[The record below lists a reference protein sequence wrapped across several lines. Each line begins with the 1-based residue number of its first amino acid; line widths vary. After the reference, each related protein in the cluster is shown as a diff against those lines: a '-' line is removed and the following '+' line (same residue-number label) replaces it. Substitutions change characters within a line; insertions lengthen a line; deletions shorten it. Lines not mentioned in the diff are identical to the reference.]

1 MNITR
6 FTAAALGLASLLGA
20 HAAGAQPYPSKPIT
34 LIVPFAAGASADGI
48 ARVLAKDMSASL
60 GQPVVVENKP
70 GGGGA
75 VGLMMV
81 SHTKPDGYTLG
92 MGATGAIAVNPHRPG
107 ASPLKPEQDLT
118 PVAKLANIPL
128 VMIAGKSTGYA
139 SLKDLIQKA
148 KQHPAEPLIYGTP
161 GQYTAQH
168 LSGELVGEMAGIKMS
183 AVPYRGS
190 GPAVSD
196 VLGGQIG
203 LAVVDLTSAYPHVK
217 AGALVAL
224 GVTSA
229 QRTKVAPD
237 LPTLA
242 ESGLPGYD
250 APAWMGLFGPAQL
263 PPDIAGK
270 IADAVRDALAKPAV
284 QQQVIG
290 LAAEP
295 DYADAAQFAAFT
307 HAESERWGK
316 LLQSI
321 SAPRN

>member
-1 MNITR
+1 MTAY
-6 FTAAALGLASLLGA
+6 FTARVLGLAALLVA
-20 HAAGAQPYPSKPIT
+20 HAACAQSYPARPIT
-34 LIVPFAAGASADGI
+34 LVVPFAAGASADGI

-75 VGLMMV
+75 VGLIVV
-81 SHTKPDGYTLG
+81 SHAKPDGYTLG
-92 MGATGAIAVNPHRPG
+92 LGATGAIAVNPHLPG
-107 ASPLKPEQDLT
+107 ASPLKPDQDLAA
-118 PVAKLANIPL
+118 VAKLANVPL
-128 VMIAGKSTGYA
+128 VMVAGKATGYA
-139 SLKDLIQKA
+139 SLKALFEKA
-148 KQHPAEPLIYGTP
+148 GSKPGEALIYGTP

-168 LSGELVGEMAGIKMS
+168 LAGELIGEMAGMKMS

-190 GPAVSD
+190 GPAVTD

-217 AGALVAL
+217 SGALIAL

-237 LPTLA
+237 LPTIAEGGLA
-242 ESGLPGYD
+242 GYD
-250 APAWMGLFGPAQL
+250 APAWMGLFGPAGL
-263 PPDIAGK
+263 PPAVANK
-270 IADAVRDALAKPAV
+270 VADAVREALGKPAV

-295 DYADAAQFAAFT
+295 DYADAEHFAAFT
-307 HAESERWGK
+307 RAESQRWGQ

-321 SAPRN
+321 SVSRQ